1 MRKSAMP
8 AAVVAVLVT
17 AAGLL
22 TAPVAQAQDAPPSDP
37 GKIPVEAGVAP
48 GVGVPDARPA
58 DAFAGPQVSKLQH
71 SANDVQKELGK
82 LDSSIHK
89 ASGAL
94 AKATKKLR
102 DAEAEKDAAE
112 AGIAKVQDEID
123 EVSRSAYTGYAAPS
137 DLELMLTSTDA
148 KNYLQASSFVSYIR
162 DGQDAKLQRALK
174 RRERAVKAEQAAL
187 GYQKQADAR
196 RQDLS
201 DRKGDASNRADAI
214 SSELTDPI
222 KSASAAVAAQQAQ
235 QKARNDKFAKAWK
248 DYVARL
254 TGAQITPPRA
264 GSLSDPH
271 KIPGDLE
278 PLKGADGKPQAGLA
292 KTDVGGKGLLV
303 LPKETIDAVSAAV
316 DALGRPYVPRDH
328 GTGPQ
333 SYSCDGLVKRV
344 FGDAGLDEPGSIK
357 DQYALGKPVSRKD
370 IRPGDLVF
378 GGPAK
383 YGVQQVGIALDSRNM
398 IAADGRLSS
407 VAVTDIPAGESLLGV
422 TRPAL
427 GTGERRSVPRRAKG
441 ELTWRCGGI
450 ELPLSLGS
458 SVSVPST
465 APTGNAS
472 PAAASTATGA
482 AGAWGGYPNGLIP
495 SSALCGIGVGSHAL
509 RCDAAQAWV
518 QMAKAYQGQFHQ
530 NLCITDSYRSF
541 QVQVQTYRT
550 KPGLAAV
557 PGTSNHGWGLAVDL
571 CGGIERYNT
580 PQYNWM
586 KQNAPHFGWVHPA
599 WAEPGNGREE
609 PWHWEYGGIS

>member
-1 MRKSAMP
+1 MRKAAIP
-8 AAVVAVLVT
+8 AALTAALMT

-22 TAPVAQAQDAPPSDP
+22 TAPMAQAQQAPPSDP
-37 GKIPVEAGVAP
+37 GKIPIEAGVAP
-48 GVGVPDARPA
+48 GTGVPDARPA
-58 DAFAGPQVSKLQH
+58 DALAGPQVSKLQH

-82 LDSSIHK
+82 LTSSIHK

-123 EVSRSAYTGYAAPS
+123 AVSRSAYTGYAAPS
-137 DLELMLTSTDA
+137 DLELMLTATDA
-148 KNYLQASSFVSYIR
+148 KNYLQESSFVSYIR
-162 DGQDAKLQRALK
+162 DGQDAKLRKALA
-174 RRERAVKAEQAAL
+174 RRDRAVKAERAAL
-187 GYQKQADAR
+187 GYQQQANKR
-196 RQDLS
+196 RQDLN

-222 KSASAAVAAQQAQ
+222 SKASAAVTAQQAE
-235 QKARNDKFAKAWK
+235 QKKRNDKFAKAWK

-254 TGAQITPPRA
+254 TKAQITPPHA

-271 KIPGDLE
+271 QLPGDLKA
-278 PLKGADGKPQAGLA
+278 LKGANGKPQAGLA
-292 KTDVGGKGLLV
+292 KTDVDGKGLLV

-328 GTGPQ
+328 GTGPKAF
-333 SYSCDGLVKRV
+333 SCDGLVKRV
-344 FGDAGLDEPGSIK
+344 FGDAGLDEPASIK
-357 DQYALGKPVSRKD
+357 EQYALGKPVSRKD

-378 GGPAK
+378 AGPAK
-383 YGVQQVGIALDSRNM
+383 YGVQHVGIALDPHNM

-407 VAVTDIPAGESLLGV
+407 VAVTDIPAGPSLLGV

-427 GTGERRSVPRRAKG
+427 GTGQRRSVPRRAKG

-450 ELPLSLGS
+450 ELPLSLG
-458 SVSVPST
+458 VNVAST
-465 APTGNAS
+465 APTGSAS
-472 PAAASTATGA
+472 PAANSNAPGA

-495 SSALCGIGVGSHAL
+495 SSALCSIGVGSHAL

-518 QMAKAYQGQFHQ
+518 DMSKAFQRQFHHP
-530 NLCITDSYRSF
+530 LCITDSYRSF
-541 QVQVQTYRT
+541 QVQVRTYRT